1 LKPKPPLSDYAKYSA
16 IGLQMAGFIVACT
29 FGGKLLDNY
38 LALQFPAF
46 TVTGIILGV
55 IGSMYFIIKKL

>member
-1 LKPKPPLSDYAKYSA
+1 
-16 IGLQMAGFIVACT
+16 MAGFIVACT
-29 FGGKLLDNY
+29 FGGKVLDNY

-46 TVTGIILGV
+46 TVTGIILSV